1 MKPIE
6 KYREKFTEL
15 LKEAEEELGD
25 YLTIKVSSKPKVTN
39 DSAMTTSWS
48 AYKRIEGKEY
58 DFELHTNSFV
68 F

>member
-6 KYREKFTEL
+6 KYQQKFIEL

-25 YLTIKVSSKPKVTN
+25 YLTIKVSSRPQNYDNVNTN
-39 DSAMTTSWS
+39 GTVG
-48 AYKRIEGKEY
+48 AYKFLEGKNY

>member
-15 LKEAEEELGD
+15 LKEAEEEIGD
-25 YLTIKVSSKPKVTN
+25 YLTIKVCSKPKQIN
-39 DSAMTTSWS
+39 DGNMTTWG
-48 AYKRIEGKEY
+48 AYKRIDGKEY

-68 F
+68 Y

>member
-6 KYREKFTEL
+6 KYQQKFIEL

-25 YLTIKVSSKPKVTN
+25 YLTIKVSSRPQNNNNANTVG
-39 DSAMTTSWS
+39 AFG
-48 AYKRIEGKEY
+48 AYKLSEGKDY